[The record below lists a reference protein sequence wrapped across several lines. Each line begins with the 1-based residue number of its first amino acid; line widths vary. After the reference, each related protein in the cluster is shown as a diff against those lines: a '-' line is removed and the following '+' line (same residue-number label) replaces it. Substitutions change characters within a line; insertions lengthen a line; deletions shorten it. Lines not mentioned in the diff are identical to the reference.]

1 MCKIKYTPNYQ
12 QLRDDNF
19 YWSSVY
25 GKNYCDYIKSGHF
38 NDMLYVGAKPIYY
51 LYDSYKIV
59 DHSFQNVLFRAFDNE
74 IDLIQQINNAT
85 IKNNVVLY
93 F

>member
-1 MCKIKYTPNYQ
+1 
-12 QLRDDNF
+12 
-19 YWSSVY
+19 
-25 GKNYCDYIKSGHF
+25 
-38 NDMLYVGAKPIYY
+38 MLYVGAKPIYY